1 MWELVNEVVT
11 GGPGAL
17 ARAVLEVVVLSYLV
31 YQLILVLRGTRA
43 TPIVLGLALLGG
55 VYYVSG
61 AVGLEMVHR
70 LIGSLAPYTI
80 IALIVIFQPEI
91 RRALRQFA
99 LQFLPSGRRKKAF
112 HEYED
117 VVLAVGHLSQRQ
129 VGALIVLQR
138 ETGLRTFVQSGVAL
152 DAHLSTDL
160 LESVFD
166 RGSPLHDGAVIIRR
180 GRIAA
185 AACFLPLTTN
195 PGQISSLGTRHRA
208 AIGVSE
214 EGDCLAIAV
223 SEADGQISV
232 ASAGSIERDVTLD
245 RLRVR
250 LIESFGPVVSPPRGT
265 EATQLPVRKTAPAV
279 AYAETSSRAGSA
291 ETR

>member
-1 MWELVNEVVT
+1 MWDLVNEIVT
-11 GGPGAL
+11 GGPAAL
-17 ARAVLEVVVLSYLV
+17 ARAVVEIVVLTYLV
-31 YQLILVLRGTRA
+31 YQLILVVRGTRA
-43 TPIVLGLALLGG
+43 TPIVGGLALLGG
-55 VYYVSG
+55 VYYGSG
-61 AVGLEMVHR
+61 AAGLDMVHR
-70 LIGSLAPYTI
+70 LIGSLVPYTI

-117 VVLAVGHLSQRQ
+117 VVLAVDHLSQQQ
-129 VGALIVLQR
+129 VGALIVLER
-138 ETGLRTFVQSGVAL
+138 ETGLRTFIQSGVAL
-152 DAHLSTDL
+152 DARLSTDL

-166 RGSPLHDGAVIIRR
+166 RGSSLHDGAVILQR

-208 AIGVSE
+208 AIGISE
-214 EGDCLAIAV
+214 EGDCLAIVV

-232 ASAGSIERDVTLD
+232 AAAGSIERDVTLD
-245 RLRVR
+245 RLRES
-250 LIESFGPVVSPPRGT
+250 LIQSFGPVVSPPRGV
-265 EATQLPVRKTAPAV
+265 EAAQRPVRKTASAV
-279 AYAETSSRAGSA
+279 AYAETSSRGRSA
-291 ETR
+291 ETH

>member
-11 GGPGAL
+11 GGPVAL
-17 ARAVLEVVVLSYLV
+17 ARAVLEIVVLSYLA
-31 YQLILVLRGTRA
+31 YQLIVVLRGTRA
-43 TPIVLGLALLGG
+43 APIVLGLALLGG

-61 AVGLEMVHR
+61 AMGLEMVHR

-117 VVLAVGHLSQRQ
+117 VVLAVGHLSQQ
-129 VGALIVLQR
+129 HVGVLIVLER
-138 ETGLRTFVQSGVAL
+138 ETGLGTFVQSGVAL

-160 LESVFD
+160 LESIFD

-208 AIGVSE
+208 AIGISE
-214 EGDCLAIAV
+214 EGDCLAIVV
-223 SEADGQISV
+223 SEADGQVSV
-232 ASAGSIERDVTLD
+232 AAAGSIERDVTLD
-245 RLRVR
+245 RLRER
-250 LIESFGPVVSPPRGT
+250 LIESFGPVVSSPRGIET
-265 EATQLPVRKTAPAV
+265 TQPQVQKASRAV

>member
-1 MWELVNEVVT
+1 MWDLVNEVAT
-11 GGPGAL
+11 AGPAAL
-17 ARAVLEVVVLSYLV
+17 ARAVLEIVVLSYLV

-43 TPIVLGLALLGG
+43 TPVVLGLALLGA

-61 AVGLEMVHR
+61 ALGLGMVHR

-91 RRALRQFA
+91 RRASRQFA
-99 LQFLPSGRRKKAF
+99 LQLLPSGRRRKVF

-117 VVLAVGHLSQRQ
+117 VVLAVGHLSQQQ

-138 ETGLRTFVQSGVAL
+138 ETGLGTFVQSGVAL

-160 LESVFD
+160 LESIFD

-208 AIGVSE
+208 AIGISE
-214 EGDCLAIAV
+214 EGDCLAIVV

-232 ASAGSIERDVTLD
+232 AATGSIERDVTLD
-245 RLRVR
+245 RLRER
-250 LIESFGPVVSPPRGT
+250 LIESFGPVVSSPRGI
-265 EATQLPVRKTAPAV
+265 EASQPHVQKASRAV
-279 AYAETSSRAGSA
+279 AYAETSSSPGSA
-291 ETR
+291 ETH

>member
-11 GGPGAL
+11 AGPAAL

-31 YQLILVLRGTRA
+31 YQLILVVRGTRA

-55 VYYVSG
+55 VYYISG
-61 AVGLEMVHR
+61 AVGLDMVHR

-99 LQFLPSGRRKKAF
+99 LQLLPSGRRKKAF

-117 VVLAVGHLSQRQ
+117 VVLAVGHLSQQQ
-129 VGALIVLQR
+129 VGALIVLER
-138 ETGLRTFVQSGVAL
+138 ETGLRTFIQSGVAL
-152 DAHLSTDL
+152 DARLSTDL

-166 RGSPLHDGAVIIRR
+166 RGSPLHDGAVIIQR

-214 EGDCLAIAV
+214 EGDCLAIVV
-223 SEADGQISV
+223 SEAEGQISV
-232 ASAGSIERDVTLD
+232 ASAGTIEQDVTLD
-245 RLRVR
+245 RLRER
-250 LIESFGPVVSPPRGT
+250 LIQSFGPVVSPPRET
-265 EATQLPVRKTAPAV
+265 ETTPRPVEKAAPAV
-279 AYAETSSRAGSA
+279 AYAETSSRGRSA